1 MEDKLTKQE
10 EERVQSAIDIAVA
23 QEKLAEVEQLSAK
36 LAAAEGQLETGY
48 AKLAFLLKEVS
59 ENRYWKGTYKN
70 FGEFL
75 SNLQEKF
82 QLGKSQLYNYLST
95 AKELQQLGESDLN
108 VMGISKALVLRDVRA
123 TSGHDVP
130 ESLVKQALDPKVTVK
145 DLKRMLYDAGT
156 LTKPEEGTWHDFDL
170 SGYYTDEEWA
180 TIRDAAN
187 AARHTDP
194 PIPENIAEH
203 VQRKSI
209 GYRWAQNFLETFADD
224 IVDGGTSL

>member
-1 MEDKLTKQE
+1 MEDRLTRQE
-10 EERVQSAIDIAVA
+10 EERVQSAIDLAVA

-59 ENRYWKGTYKN
+59 ENRYWRGAYKN

-75 SNLQEKF
+75 NNLQEKF

-95 AKELQQLGESDLN
+95 AKELQQLGEGDLN
-108 VMGISKALVLRDVRA
+108 TMGISKALVLRDVRA

-145 DLKRMLYDAGT
+145 DLKKMLYDAGT
-156 LTKPEEGTWHDFDL
+156 LTKPEEGTWRDFDL
-170 SGYYTDEEWA
+170 SGYYTDEEWETVKSVLEIA
-180 TIRDAAN
+180 KKV
-187 AARHTDP
+187 DP
-194 PIPENIAEH
+194 PIDERKTEH
-203 VQRKSI
+203 TQRKEIFLRMAMEFI
-209 GYRWAQNFLETFADD
+209 GTWEAEIYGR
-224 IVDGGTSL
+224 

>member
-1 MEDKLTKQE
+1 MEDKLTRQE
-10 EERVQSAIDIAVA
+10 KERIQNTIDIAVA

-36 LAAAEGQLETGY
+36 LVAAEGQLETGY

-95 AKELQQLGESDLN
+95 AKELPQLGEGDLN
-108 VMGISKALVLRDVRA
+108 TMGISKALVLRNVRA

-130 ESLVKQALDPKVTVK
+130 ESLVKQALDPEVTVK
-145 DLKRMLYDAGT
+145 DLKKMLYDSGT

-170 SGYYTDEEWA
+170 SGYYTDEEWETVKSVLEIA
-180 TIRDAAN
+180 KKV
-187 AARHTDP
+187 DP
-194 PIPENIAEH
+194 PIDERKTEH
-203 VQRKSI
+203 VQRKEIFLRMAMEFI
-209 GYRWAQNFLETFADD
+209 GTWEAETY
-224 IVDGGTSL
+224 GR

>member
-1 MEDKLTKQE
+1 MSE
-10 EERVQSAIDIAVA
+10 EQNAIELVIA
-23 QEKLAEVEQLSAK
+23 QEKLAEVEKLSAR

-59 ENRYWKGTYKN
+59 ENRYWHGTYKN

-75 SNLQEKF
+75 SNLQTKF
-82 QLGKSQLYNYLST
+82 NLRKSQMYNYLST
-95 AKELQQLGESDLN
+95 ARELQGQLGEEELN
-108 VMGISKALVLRDVRA
+108 KMGISKALVLRDVRA

-130 ESLVKQALDPKVTVK
+130 DAVVAQALDPKVTVK
-145 DLKRMLYDAGT
+145 DLKKILYDSGN
-156 LTKPEEGTWHDFDL
+156 LTKPEEGTWHNFDL

-180 TIRDAAN
+180 TIQDAAN

-194 PIPENIAEH
+194 PIPESIAEH

-209 GYRWAQNFLETFADD
+209 GYRWAQNFLETFAED
-224 IVDGGTSL
+224 VVEGGPSL